1 MTYVICRFDV
11 HAAKADYNQGSAP
24 LITPSPGPFL
34 RFIPSPDGFGLR
46 PYPANESPDS
56 GIALRKGQY
65 LVPLMLDNETT
76 QSKV

>member
-1 MTYVICRFDV
+1 MADAICRFDV

-34 RFIPSPDGFGLR
+34 RYIPSPIGFGLR

-56 GIALRKGQY
+56 GITLRKGQY
-65 LVPLMLDNETT
+65 LVPFMLYN
-76 QSKV
+76 